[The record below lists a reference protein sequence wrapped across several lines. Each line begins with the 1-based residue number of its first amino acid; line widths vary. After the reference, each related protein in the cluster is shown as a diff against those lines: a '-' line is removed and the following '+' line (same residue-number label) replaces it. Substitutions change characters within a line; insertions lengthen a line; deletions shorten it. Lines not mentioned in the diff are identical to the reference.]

1 MHELLIILEHFGGGK
16 GGEAGDGP
24 VRFLLAAFFWC
35 ALAFVSFIEWRRSNN
50 RRDGFVLLAALFGLT
65 RELLMFVAEYGSYR
79 GLVQFPEMYR
89 YYPPLEHLLT
99 MLSYIAI
106 IFAFMWYYLDNAR
119 FSKSYLWAAT
129 LISICIYLFAAPDW
143 ISFVGRHPGS
153 PFGSYSGDMI
163 FRIAASLILIVAL
176 VMLSRARQQGKRVSL
191 LLLVGIGCFFLDE
204 FLMIINLA
212 NSERHVA
219 VFAPIRHNLHI
230 WAIPILI
237 GSYWMELRNR
247 LREVLRKSQDDL
259 EARLKAQASLQSNQ
273 ERYRTLVDNLPVGIS
288 LVDKEFRIT
297 MVNRKMGELF
307 QRSTESFVG
316 QFCHD
321 QFESCKEQWP
331 SCSGTQKVL
340 PQQIHQFE
348 TEGNRADGRHFAAH
362 LTVVPL
368 PEQNGQAIG
377 FIELVEDITEKK
389 QTEAENQRLQEHLRH
404 AEKMEAVGYLA
415 GGIAHDFNNQLTGV
429 LGYAEMLVLRL
440 EDKKLT
446 AYAQNIIE
454 SANRSA
460 ALIEQLLAFGRKGK
474 YLCVPVAIEQIVGEV
489 TSLLERSI
497 DKRIEIHQNLHDG
510 TTRVLGDPNQLQS
523 ALLNIALNA
532 RDAMPD
538 GGKLSFEIEP
548 FKPSPD
554 WTHAKIYAERQ
565 TEVEYL
571 RVSIADTG
579 CGMDAE
585 VMSRIFEP
593 FFTTKEMGK
602 GTGMGLASVYGT
614 MTNHN
619 GHIDVESSIGKG
631 TTFHLYLPLAT
642 SDLQRD
648 QPKFCT
654 LITGKAR
661 ILLVDDERIVRG
673 VAAEMLQ
680 SLGYQVYECEDGQ
693 QAVEYYRQAWRE
705 VDLVILDMIMPVMDG
720 RDTFI
725 AMQQINPDVR
735 VILCSGYSL
744 DDRVH
749 SILEEG
755 KIGFVGKP
763 FTVRELSERVDEFLK
778 LGVVEA
784 SPAV

>member
-1 MHELLIILEHFGGGK
+1 MHELLIILEHFGGGQ
-16 GGEAGDGP
+16 GGQTGVDP
-24 VRFLLAAFFWC
+24 VRFLLAAFFW
-35 ALAFVSFIEWRRSNN
+35 AVLGLVSLLEWRRSGN
-50 RRDGFVLLAALFGLT
+50 RRDCFVLLAALFGLA
-65 RELLMFVAEYGSYR
+65 RELLMFVGEYGSYR

-89 YYPPLEHLLT
+89 FYPPLEHLLT

-106 IFAFMWYYLDNAR
+106 IFAFMWYYLDNVR

-129 LISICIYLFAAPDW
+129 LISTSIYLFAAPGW
-143 ISFVGRHPGS
+143 ISFVEQHPGS
-153 PFGSYSGDMI
+153 LFGSYAGDMI
-163 FRIAASLILIVAL
+163 FRIAASLILTVAL
-176 VMLSRARQQGKRVSL
+176 VVLYRARQRGKKVSL
-191 LLLVGIGCFFLDE
+191 LLLAGIGCFFLDE
-204 FLMIINLA
+204 FLMIFNLA

-247 LREVLRKSQDDL
+247 LREALSKSQGDL

-273 ERYRTLVDNLPVGIS
+273 ERYRTLVDNLPLGIS
-288 LVDKEFRIT
+288 LIDKEFRIT

-321 QFESCKEQWP
+321 QFEYCKEQCP
-331 SCSGTQKVL
+331 NCSDTQKVL

-348 TEGNRADGRHFAAH
+348 TEGSREDGRHFAAH

-368 PEQNGQAIG
+368 PEQNGQEAG

-389 QTEAENQRLQEHLRH
+389 QTEAENQKLQEHLRH
-404 AEKMEAVGYLA
+404 AEKMEAIGYLA

-429 LGYAEMLVLRL
+429 LGYAELLVFRL

-446 AYAQNIIE
+446 AYAQNIID

-474 YLCVPVAIEQIVGEV
+474 YLSVPVAIEQIVGEV
-489 TSLLERSI
+489 TSLLQRSI
-497 DKRIEIHQNLHDG
+497 DKRIEIHQNFHDG
-510 TTRVLGDPNQLQS
+510 TTQVLGDPNQLQS

-532 RDAMPD
+532 RDAMPE
-538 GGKLSFEIEP
+538 GGKLSFETAL
-548 FKPSPD
+548 FKPAPD
-554 WTHAKIYAERQ
+554 WKHAKIYAEGQ

-579 CGMDAE
+579 CGMDTE
-585 VMSRIFEP
+585 VINRIFEP

-631 TTFHLYLPLAT
+631 TTFHLYFPLAA
-642 SDLQRD
+642 SDLQED

-654 LITGKAR
+654 LVTGKAR

-673 VAAEMLQ
+673 VAVEMLQ

-705 VDLVILDMIMPVMDG
+705 IDLVILDMIMPVMDG
-720 RDTFI
+720 RDAFI

-744 DDRVH
+744 DDRVQ

-763 FTVRELSERVDEFLK
+763 FTVGELSEQVDEFLK
-778 LGVVEA
+778 LGVVEV
-784 SPAV
+784 SPIA